1 MKRVILD
8 TNLWVSFLIT
18 GNYDKLDSLLFEHHC
33 QILFSNE
40 LLREFVEVVR
50 RPKLRTYFTLE
61 DLTDLLEVIEDY
73 SEMVEVRTSV
83 DLCRDPKDNFLLSL
97 GIDGKADY
105 LITGDKDLLVLE
117 SVDNLRI
124 CTISDFLATFQ

>member
-1 MKRVILD
+1 MKRIILD

-33 QILFSNE
+33 QINFSNE

-50 RPKLRTYFTLE
+50 RPKLRKYFTLE
-61 DLTDLLEVIEDY
+61 ELTDLLEIIEDY
-73 SEMVEVRTSV
+73 SEMVEVRTPV
-83 DLCRDPKDNFLLSL
+83 ELCRDTKDNFLLSL